1 MDARF
6 LGHVQALVGQVGD
19 DDGQGAG
26 QPGHLGGHGA
36 HKALA
41 HDHGGLAQLQF
52 GLPHGVQPGVPQVP
66 EGGLLHVNALGGG
79 GAVDGAHDQVLG
91 VLAGGDHHVPHLW
104 GNRNAALN
112 RVTIITGDLC
122 QMLFAN
128 RLLTGSFAQ
137 YQDQLQHVL
146 EACPTFENLRVC
158 LKAYYQQLLP
168 DVYRTARAKGSQEIY
183 WVQRYIQEH
192 YDQDLSLKALAEVA
206 CVSPHYFSAYFK
218 AETGQNYKAYLTQVR
233 MEHAMRL
240 VMATDLKA
248 YEIAEQVG
256 YNNVRR
262 FVDAFRM
269 ADQMSPTDYRKL
281 HKR

>member
-1 MDARF
+1 M
-6 LGHVQALVGQVGD
+6 
-19 DDGQGAG
+19 
-26 QPGHLGGHGA
+26 
-36 HKALA
+36 
-41 HDHGGLAQLQF
+41 QF

-79 GAVDGAHDQVLG
+79 GAVDGVHDQVLG

-158 LKAYYQQLLP
+158 LKAYY
-168 DVYRTARAKGSQEIY
+168 
-183 WVQRYIQEH
+183 
-192 YDQDLSLKALAEVA
+192 QDLSLKALAEVA